1 MRYETIKDVKP
12 TEFKRLTGVKPET
25 FGTMLEWLAETTR
38 AFGRPSK
45 LSLADQLLMTLL
57 YWREYRTL
65 FHLGQ
70 DFGVS
75 ESAASRIVRKI
86 EDRLIR
92 SERFHLPG
100 KKALQTADTVFEVV
114 VVDVTES
121 PVERPKRGSE
131 SNVSSTP
138 GRRSATP
145 RRLN

>member
-1 MRYETIKDVKP
+1 MRYESIKDKKP
-12 TEFKRLTGVKPET
+12 SEFKRLTGVKPET
-25 FGTMLEWLAETTR
+25 FGRMLTYLTETTR
-38 AFGRPSK
+38 VFGRPPK

-70 DFGVS
+70 DFGVT
-75 ESAASRIVRKI
+75 ESTASRIVRKT

-92 SERFHLPG
+92 SEQFHLPG
-100 KKALQTADTVFEVV
+100 RKALHASDTEWEVV

-131 SNVSSTP
+131 SSTP
-138 GRRSATP
+138 ARRSATP
-145 RRLN
+145 RRSR

>member
-1 MRYETIKDVKP
+1 MRYETIKNLKP

-25 FGTMLEWLAETTR
+25 FEAMHGWLTETVR
-38 AFGRPSK
+38 AFGRPPK

-75 ESAASRIVRKI
+75 ESAASRIVRKT

-92 SERFHLPG
+92 CDRFHLPG
-100 KKALQTADTVFEVV
+100 KKALHASDTTFEVV

-121 PVERPKRGSE
+121 PVERPKRGSAGT
-131 SNVSSTP
+131 TP
-138 GRRSATP
+138 GRRSATL
-145 RRLN
+145 RRLS

>member
-1 MRYETIKDVKP
+1 MRYETIKDLRP

-25 FGTMLEWLAETTR
+25 FEAMHDWLTESTR
-38 AFGRPSK
+38 TFGRPSK

-75 ESAASRIVRKI
+75 ESAASRIVRKT

-92 SERFHLPG
+92 CDRFHLPG
-100 KKALQTADTVFEVV
+100 KKALHSSDTEWEVV
-114 VVDVTES
+114 VADVTES
-121 PVERPKRGSE
+121 PVERPKGGRGST
-131 SNVSSTP
+131 TP
-138 GRRSATP
+138 ARRSATP
-145 RRLN
+145 RRLS